1 MKALLVLFFLLF
13 LLLSC
18 QHTNRSQATDQ
29 DDTKEVVDTTPKAT
43 TIFWVDKIKSKLTK
57 KKDNPTL
64 VRTAKAKVDIDSV
77 GKIKVLS
84 YVKPQEQRVI
94 NYLYYRLEKF
104 RVTKIM
110 LDSGFVKPGIQYV
123 QLRYVPERMEKYR

>member
-1 MKALLVLFFLLF
+1 MKTLLVLFLVLF
-13 LLLSC
+13 LCLSC
-18 QHTNRSQATDQ
+18 QHTNRSQAIDQ

-43 TIFWVDKIKSKLTK
+43 TIFWVDKEKSKYTK
-57 KKDNPTL
+57 KKDTPL
-64 VRTAKAKVDIDSV
+64 AVRTAKAKVDIDSA
-77 GKIKVLS
+77 GKIKVHS

-94 NYLYYRLEKF
+94 NYLNYRLEIF

>member
-1 MKALLVLFFLLF
+1 MKALLVLFFFLF
-13 LLLSC
+13 LCLSC

-64 VRTAKAKVDIDSV
+64 VRTAKAKVDIDSA

-94 NYLYYRLEKF
+94 NYLHYRLEKF